1 MERRSEKRAN
11 WLEYQL
17 ETMPLPAEWEELYD
31 VKPQDLDT
39 DPDIPKR
46 TWERKSRDW
55 RGRRRTAYWLY
66 LAYTRTCGQS
76 SEEQHG

>member
-1 MERRSEKRAN
+1 MFASNLKPSKFCFVSFVLAMERRSEKRAN
-11 WLEYQL
+11 WLEYQV

-46 TWERKSRDW
+46 T
-55 RGRRRTAYWLY
+55 
-66 LAYTRTCGQS
+66 
-76 SEEQHG
+76 